1 MAGKVLKARDR
12 CGALTNASLISQ
24 HCSMGFVYGKKKKR
38 KKKNEPQIFIQ
49 LWQKFKKVPVQ
60 PALME
65 ERVFQSIMAFIYL
78 CGHVCPVS
86 SGGRATP
93 SHTAVWDRADRQMKG
108 SDLALLNQQYDTH
121 SRICVFDADSKTPIT
136 SLGAK
141 MTGLDVGARH
151 DLPSDAS
158 FADMK

>member
-1 MAGKVLKARDR
+1 MPSKVLKAHDLW
-12 CGALTNASLISQ
+12 CALTNTSLISQ
-24 HCSMGFVYGKKKKR
+24 HCSSGFVYGLKKK
-38 KKKNEPQIFIQ
+38 KKKNEAQIFIQ

-60 PALME
+60 PVLKE
-65 ERVFQSIMAFIYL
+65 ERVFQSITAFIYL

-86 SGGRATP
+86 SGGRSSR
-93 SHTAVWDRADRQMKG
+93 SHTAVWDRPDHQMKG

-121 SRICVFDADSKTPIT
+121 SWICVFDADAKTPIT

-141 MTGLDVGARH
+141 MTWLDVGARH
-151 DLPSDAS
+151 DLLSDAS